1 MKLFPFV
8 LVLALLTGCDHLPY
22 PREMGDMAPL
32 RTMGVDKAGEKVSL
46 TLSTGPRA
54 QGLQGERQPALTLS
68 AEGETLSAAALSLQ
82 SQSDS
87 FVFFGYVDQLL
98 LGEELAG
105 EDVRPVLDWFARD
118 LELGLGAQLWVVQG
132 REAASAVKAGGDEGT
147 DSRLETLEHDGEMGV
162 AAIPR
167 RAGEVYT
174 DLLELGA
181 AYVPAL
187 IPGGGEEST
196 LLEGGYAILKDGA
209 LVGYLKGEGARGLE
223 LLAGEAAAHILA
235 VELPQGRVT
244 VRVTSSAFRSRFGEN
259 GLELSGRVSARLVE
273 HRRLLTPEEREQL
286 REEVALREGA
296 RIRTALTQLQVWGAD
311 CLGLGARAGLTDPA
325 KWSALRGDWPRE
337 FARQEPT
344 VELWAELRD

>member
-1 MKLFPFV
+1 MKIIPFV
-8 LVLALLTGCDHLPY
+8 LALALLTGCDHLPY

-32 RTMGVDKAGEKVSL
+32 RTMGVDKAGEGMSL

-68 AEGETLSAAALSLQ
+68 AEGDSLSAAALSLQ

-87 FVFFGYVDQLL
+87 YVFFGYVDQLL

-105 EDVRPVLDWFARD
+105 EDVEPVLDWFARD
-118 LELGLGAQLWVVQG
+118 LELGLGAQLWVVEG
-132 REAASAVKAGGDEGT
+132 RKAASAVKAGGDEGA

-167 RAGEVYT
+167 RAGEVYA

-196 LLEGGYAILKDGA
+196 LVEGGYAILKDGA
-209 LVGYLKGEGARGLE
+209 LVGYLRGEAARGLE
-223 LLAGEAAAHILA
+223 LLAGEGAAHILE

-244 VRVTSSAFRSRFGEN
+244 VRVTGSDFKSRFGPN
-259 GLELSGRVSARLVE
+259 GLEISGRVSARLVE

-286 REEVALREGA
+286 REAVALRAGT
-296 RIRTALTQLQVWGAD
+296 RIRTALTQLQVWQAD
-311 CLGLGARAGLTDPA
+311 CLGLGAKAGLTAPA
-325 KWSALRGDWPRE
+325 KWSALRGEWPQI